1 MTFSKEFLISYNDL
15 SPEFQLEVQNQ
26 IISMLKANKQ
36 FMERLTESC
45 RLDNMDNVDNRIPD
59 SEFLDIT
66 LKSMA
71 RDLAENM
78 RQYVSFDFKV
88 RA

>member
-1 MTFSKEFLISYNDL
+1 MTFSKEFLISYTDL
-15 SPEFQLEVQNQ
+15 SPEFQTDVVNQ
-26 IISMLKANKQ
+26 IVTMLKANNQ

-45 RLDNMDNVDNRIPD
+45 RLDNMDIVEGRLPD

-66 LKSMA
+66 LKGLA
-71 RDLAENM
+71 KDLAENM